1 LDLRCVC
8 GGPYELFKAALI
20 HYAKGLSYQ
29 LAAKGIRVNVLW
41 RGNAYF
47 ESGVGEKI
55 ARGNPDRST

>member
-1 LDLRCVC
+1 ML
-8 GGPYELFKAALI
+8 GGPTSCSRQRLI